1 MYSSSLMLE
10 RRIAFQGDVADVR
23 LISIS
28 LLLSLRVF
36 LMSATAAGGHRW
48 ERGAPLVEKAQLL
61 HCTIVPWMHKHW
73 CREGREVFRA
83 GSCLFLSLSGGGE
96 GAVDTGIAI
105 WLIGAA
111 AISPSLGSSLISGR
125 AGDEGEG
132 GLGVSGASG
141 DSTTTSSSELVYGSP
156 GIDMHF
162 TCAMQRRF
170 LSSHAKST
178 ETDWHVLESSSRGMG
193 VSYPLGD
200 LSDHRRSVHKSQVCS
215 KNVHDPG
222 WVLHL
227 AVVSDFAKS
236 LVLKWPSRIRADAV
250 QLVPSCA
257 VYGEPGSGGGGG
269 ALVLCDAFEN
279 VVGSIGTGNG
289 GGAISAKGVVVDD
302 GVAVDEAG
310 MTVADLQI
318 PLLIPVPPRT
328 IAKSSI
334 PGDEFPRS
342 VGEVLAHIE
351 AGQAGWERLWPLT
364 TSEKRAEEDELLV
377 SGLGDWKQEELETG
391 SSSLADTGTGS
402 VLAPAT
408 ETVPRLLVRPL
419 VAVADDLALG
429 VLLGGECWFEPS
441 HAHSK

>member
-1 MYSSSLMLE
+1 
-10 RRIAFQGDVADVR
+10 
-23 LISIS
+23 
-28 LLLSLRVF
+28 
-36 LMSATAAGGHRW
+36 
-48 ERGAPLVEKAQLL
+48 
-61 HCTIVPWMHKHW
+61 
-73 CREGREVFRA
+73 
-83 GSCLFLSLSGGGE
+83 
-96 GAVDTGIAI
+96 
-105 WLIGAA
+105 
-111 AISPSLGSSLISGR
+111 
-125 AGDEGEG
+125 
-132 GLGVSGASG
+132 
-141 DSTTTSSSELVYGSP
+141 
-156 GIDMHF
+156 
-162 TCAMQRRF
+162 
-170 LSSHAKST
+170 
-178 ETDWHVLESSSRGMG
+178 MG

-236 LVLKWPSRIRADAV
+236 HEAVVLNWPSRIR
-250 QLVPSCA
+250 
-257 VYGEPGSGGGGG
+257 GSG

-310 MTVADLQI
+310 MTVADPI
-318 PLLIPVPPRT
+318 VDPS
-328 IAKSSI
+328 AA
-334 PGDEFPRS
+334 
-342 VGEVLAHIE
+342 EVLAPIE

-441 HAHSK
+441 HAHSKDRITFHTDAC